1 MEILQR
7 KYVVQMPNGER
18 WAVPVEV
25 IAEHR
30 AKHYAHEFDGDVTKS
45 VMEDT
50 APLFSEDYYEI
61 KDWARNN
68 MNWADVESS
77 ATLLSTNQ
85 VDYQD
90 GWINGD
96 VEVL

>member
-1 MEILQR
+1 MEILA
-7 KYVVQMPNGER
+7 KHYVVTMPNGEK
-18 WAVPVEV
+18 WSLPVNV

-30 AKHYAHEFDGDVTKS
+30 AKHYAHEFDGDVEKS
-45 VMEDT
+45 LKEDT
-50 APLFSEDYYEI
+50 APLFEYDYYEI

-68 MNWADVESS
+68 MNWSDVESS
-77 ATLLSTNQ
+77 VTLISTNQ

-96 VEVL
+96 AEVL